1 MQGILTI
8 LIIFLSLIVIGVG
21 IFFLRHP
28 RPNQVT
34 RVSGITMTGVG
45 LLGLV
50 GYGITLL

>member
-8 LIIFLSLIVIGVG
+8 LIVSLALVVIGGG

-34 RVSGITMTGVG
+34 RISGITMTGAG

-50 GYGITLL
+50 GYVITLL

>member
-8 LIIFLSLIVIGVG
+8 LIICLTLVVIGVG

-28 RPNQVT
+28 RPNSVT
-34 RVSGITMTGVG
+34 RVSGMVMTGVG

-50 GYGITLL
+50 GYGLTLL

>member
-8 LIIFLSLIVIGVG
+8 LIVFLALVVIGVG

-34 RVSGITMTGVG
+34 RISGIAMTGVG

-50 GYGITLL
+50 GYSITLF